1 MTKFIEAEQEA
12 QESLKGQ
19 GLLFEAKREN
29 VHLQREAEY
38 RRRLM
43 TAYSEV
49 KRKLDYQI
57 ASQVAQQQ
65 FNQKHMVSWIIDSVM
80 KGITPE
86 QEKQTLQKCISD
98 LKTLSASR
106 AGVI

>member
-1 MTKFIEAEQEA
+1 MEKEGQ
-12 QESLKGQ
+12 QSLMGQ

-43 TAYSEV
+43 TAFSEV

-57 ASQVAQQQ
+57 ASQVARQQ

-86 QEKQTLQKCISD
+86 QEKQTLQKCIVD
-98 LKTLSASR
+98 LKALSVAR
-106 AGVI
+106 AGTI